1 MRRTWAWLVAAGVVA
16 LAVLALGGGVQAASS
31 KDLSDKWRTWL
42 DEQVYPIITREQ
54 RKAFLTLETDEQ
66 REVFVQRLWEL
77 WNSQSGM
84 GNNFRRTWEERLE
97 ETTSE
102 FGNTTED
109 RSRLWLLHGPPD
121 VRRPLECDRVFH
133 PLEIWVWAYLP
144 GLGEKVTVI
153 FFRPYGL
160 GRYRLWDPNIDSRAS
175 LYTTEG
181 NMSLQQWLATG
192 DQRYQFGRPEYGCDP
207 DILKAIGVA
216 EFFMK
221 DLDFRKAMERVQVE
235 AIATG
240 KESTSQR
247 FLDYSTI
254 TPKDA
259 KPLELDLVS
268 QVGERSGGKL
278 KVVFSG
284 KIKRAE
290 LGSTKVGEMDVVQLD
305 VTGEIMREGQMDDRF
320 RYTFSFPG
328 ESTELPLAI
337 ERELRPGTYRLRLK
351 VADANSKH
359 VGVKEIEF
367 VVDPGQVAPPSPDEK
382 AADAT
387 LVKIASSPLPT
398 LLLQGPEGEG
408 LTGVQRFSALAG
420 PQVGKVEFLLDN
432 RLVLSKNRPPFEIEL
447 DLGPMPRLASIAAVA
462 YDSKGVEL
470 DRKTVDVNVGRERFF
485 VRLQPVGVP
494 DRKDGKVRAQAAVN
508 VPTERK
514 LAKVELYWNE
524 ALAATLYSAPFDAWL
539 PVQDDGSIGYLRA
552 LAVLDDGEQ
561 AEDVRFVNAPQF
573 LANLQVQ
580 TVELPV
586 TVLDKDGRPVE
597 GLRQSDFRVVEDG
610 RPQQISHFSRQ
621 QELPIRLGIVV
632 DTSGSMEKTLPE
644 VQRVVLGFLRNLLRP
659 KDRAFVV
666 SFSDR
671 PSLLEKFTA
680 DFAGLERAMI
690 ALRSDR
696 GTAFNDATIYGLFQF
711 SGVRGRKAM
720 VILTDGEDNASRMG
734 FDRVLDY
741 AQRSGVTTYV
751 VAIDLALTKVMVR
764 SQLSR
769 LARTTGGESF
779 FLSANANLATVY
791 ETINRELRSQYLVA
805 YTSDASTPEDVFR
818 KVTVKV
824 DKPGLEVR
832 TLAGYYPGG

>member
-1 MRRTWAWLVAAGVVA
+1 MRRTWGWLVAAGLVA
-16 LAVLALGGGVQAASS
+16 LVLGVLGSGVQAADS
-31 KDLSDKWRTWL
+31 KDLPERWQKWL
-42 DEQVYPIITREQ
+42 DEQVYPLITREQ
-54 RKAFLTLETDEQ
+54 KKAFLSLETDEQ
-66 REVFVQRLWEL
+66 RQVFVERLWEL

-84 GNNFRRTWEERLE
+84 GHNFQRTWEERLE
-97 ETTSE
+97 EAASA

-109 RSRLWLLHGPPD
+109 RARLWLLHGPPD
-121 VRRPLECDRVFH
+121 ARKPLECDRVFH
-133 PLEIWVWAYLP
+133 PLEIWIWGYLP

-153 FFRPYGL
+153 FFRPYGV
-160 GRYRLWDPNIDSRAS
+160 GRYRLWDPNMDSRTA

-181 NMSLQQWLATG
+181 NMALQQYFSGSA
-192 DQRYQFGRPEYGCDP
+192 QRYELARPEYSCDP

-221 DLDFRKAMERVQVE
+221 DLETRKAMERVQTEE
-235 AIATG
+235 AATG
-240 KESTSQR
+240 KESSSQR
-247 FLDYSTI
+247 FLEFSTI
-254 TPKDA
+254 SPKDA
-259 KPLELDLVS
+259 KPLVFSLAS
-268 QVGERSGGKL
+268 QLGERVAGKL
-278 KVVFSG
+278 KVIFSG
-284 KIKRAE
+284 MIQRAE
-290 LGSTKVGEMDVVQLD
+290 LSSSKVGDLDVVQLD

-328 ESTELPLAI
+328 ESTELPLAF
-337 ERELRPGTYRLRLK
+337 ERELRPGTYKLRLK
-351 VADANSKH
+351 IADANAKH
-359 VGVKEIEF
+359 VGIKEIDF
-367 VVDPGQVAPPSPDEK
+367 VVDPGLVAAPSAEEK
-382 AADAT
+382 ATDAA

-398 LLLQGPEGEG
+398 LLLQGPDGEG
-408 LTGVQRFSALAG
+408 LTGVQRFTALAG

-432 RLVLSKNRPPFEIEL
+432 RLILSKNRPPFEIEL
-447 DLGPMPRLASIAAVA
+447 DLGPVPRLASIVAVA
-462 YDSKGVEL
+462 YDSKGAEL
-470 DRKTVDVNVGRERFF
+470 DRRQLDVNVGRERFF
-485 VRLQPVGVP
+485 VRLQPVGLS
-494 DRKDGKVRAQAAVN
+494 DRKDGKVRAQATVN

-539 PVQDDGSIGYLRA
+539 PVSDDGSIGYLRA
-552 LAVLDDGEQ
+552 LAVLDDSEQ

-573 LANLQVQ
+573 LADLQVQ

-586 TVLDKDGRPVE
+586 TVLDKEGRPVE
-597 GLRQSDFRVVEDG
+597 GLSKSAFKVFEDG
-610 RPQQISHFSRQ
+610 RPQAVSHFSRQ
-621 QELPIRLGIVV
+621 QELPIRMGIVV

-680 DFAGLERAMI
+680 DFSGLERAMI

-751 VAIDLALTKVMVR
+751 VAIDLPITKVMVR

-769 LARTTGGESF
+769 LARTTGGEAF
-779 FLSANANLATVY
+779 FLSANANLASVY

-805 YTSDASTPEDVFR
+805 YTSDATTPAEVFR
-818 KVTVKV
+818 KVTVKI